1 MKNEN
6 HCLSFF
12 ILHSFRADFTELEGG
27 AAPITGQRDVLHTHR
42 QGRLAMIDPRKRPG
56 VSFLLVVAALACIAA
71 DAPPASSPFA
81 DAHELSADVLIEQV
95 LARNPTLTQMVAAAE
110 AAAARYP
117 QVVSLEDP
125 MFAATISPRLFGSHD
140 LDGGY
145 RLELA
150 QKYPWP
156 GKLRL
161 RGQNAAAEARAAGHD
176 VEDTR
181 LQLIESARNAFA
193 DYYLAERGLEV
204 NRESLRLLKDFR
216 GNAETRYKTGT
227 VQQQDLLQAD
237 VEIGQQRQRQ
247 LTLER
252 MRLVALARINTLL
265 HLPPDSPL
273 PPPPGQVPTRG
284 TLPDETVLRALA
296 LARRPD
302 LQAMADH
309 IAAERASLRLT
320 HKEYYPD
327 FEAVAAY
334 DDFWSERQL
343 RPQVG
348 VRMNVP
354 IRLAKR
360 DAAVREAEAR
370 LGQRIAELNRLTDD
384 VNYAVDQAYQETGE
398 SDKTVRLYEQTILP
412 AAEQNVKS
420 AQTSY
425 TTAKIPFI
433 SLIEAERSVVGLRDR
448 YYEATADAF
457 RRRAALERAVGGPL
471 PTADAPKP

>member
-1 MKNEN
+1 
-6 HCLSFF
+6 
-12 ILHSFRADFTELEGG
+12 
-27 AAPITGQRDVLHTHR
+27 
-42 QGRLAMIDPRKRPG
+42 MIDSKKRPAL
-56 VSFLLVVAALACIAA
+56 SFLLVVAAVGCIAA
-71 DAPPASSPFA
+71 ESPPASGPFA

-95 LARNPTLTQMVAAAE
+95 LARNPTLTQMTAAAA

-117 QVVSLEDP
+117 QVISLEDP
-125 MFAATISPRLFGSHD
+125 MFAATVSPRTFGSHE

-145 RLELA
+145 RLELS

-156 GKLRL
+156 GKLCL
-161 RGQNAAAEARAAGHD
+161 RGKNAAAEARAAVHD
-176 VEDTR
+176 IEDTR

-204 NRESLRLLKDFR
+204 NRESLRLLGYFR
-216 GNAETRYKTGT
+216 GNAATLFKLGKVE
-227 VQQQDLLQAD
+227 QQDLLQAD

-252 MRLVALARINTLL
+252 MRKVAQARINTLI

-273 PPPPGQVPTRG
+273 PPPPAQVPTRG
-284 TLPDETVLRALA
+284 MLPDETALRALA

-309 IAAERASLRLT
+309 IAADRATLGLA

-334 DDFWSERQL
+334 DDFWSERPL

-348 VRMNVP
+348 VRMNIP

-360 DAAVREAEAR
+360 DAAVREAEAK

-384 VNYAVDQAYQETGE
+384 VGYAVDQAYQETGE

-412 AAEQNVKS
+412 AAEQNVNS

-425 TTAKIPFI
+425 TTAKTPFI

-457 RRRAALERAVGGPL
+457 RRRSALERAVGGPL
-471 PTADAPKP
+471 PTANSPKP

>member
-1 MKNEN
+1 MFE
-6 HCLSFF
+6 
-12 ILHSFRADFTELEGG
+12 
-27 AAPITGQRDVLHTHR
+27 
-42 QGRLAMIDPRKRPG
+42 PRKRPG
-56 VSFLLVVAALACIAA
+56 LLFLSLIAAVCCVGA
-71 DAPPASSPFA
+71 DAPPTADPFA
-81 DAHELSADVLIEQV
+81 GAKELSADVLVEQV
-95 LARNPTLTQMVAAAE
+95 LARNPTLTQMTAAAA

-125 MFAATISPRLFGSHD
+125 MFAATISPRTFGSHE

-145 RLELA
+145 RLEVS

-156 GKLRL
+156 GKLCL

-193 DYYLAERGLEV
+193 DFYLAERGLAV
-204 NRESLRLLKDFR
+204 SQESLRLLEEFHH
-216 GNAETRYKTGT
+216 NAETLFTTGK
-227 VQQQDLLQAD
+227 VPQQDLLQAE
-237 VEIGQQRQRQ
+237 VEIGKQRQRQ

-252 MRLVALARINTLL
+252 MRQVARARINTLL

-273 PPPPGQVPTRG
+273 PPPPTDISAGG
-284 TLPDETVLRALA
+284 ALPDESALRALA

-309 IAAERASLRLT
+309 IAADRASLCLA

-334 DDFWSERQL
+334 DDFWSERPL

-354 IRLAKR
+354 LRLAKR
-360 DAAVREAEAR
+360 DAAVREAEAK
-370 LGQRIAELNRLTDD
+370 LGQRIAELNRLTDAA
-384 VNYAVDQAYQETGE
+384 NLAVSQAYAEVDE
-398 SDKTVRLYEQTILP
+398 SDKTVRLYGQTILP
-412 AAEQNVKS
+412 AAESNVKS
-420 AQTSY
+420 AQSYY
-425 TTAKIPFI
+425 TTGKIPFLT
-433 SLIEAERSVVGLRDR
+433 LIEAERNVVDLRDR
-448 YYEATADAF
+448 SYDATADAF

-471 PTADAPKP
+471 PAAAAPKP